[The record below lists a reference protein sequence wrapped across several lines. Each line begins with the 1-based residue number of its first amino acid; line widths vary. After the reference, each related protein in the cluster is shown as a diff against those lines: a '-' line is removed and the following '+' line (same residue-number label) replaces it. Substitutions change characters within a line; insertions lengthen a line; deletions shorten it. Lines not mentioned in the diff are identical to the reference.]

1 MLHELLEASY
11 RCPHC
16 GEENDT
22 LVDPSGGPEQTYT
35 EDCSVCC
42 RANLIRVT
50 ISEER
55 TLSITAEIEE

>member
-16 GEENDT
+16 GEENET
-22 LVDPSGGPEQTYT
+22 FIDPSGGAEQTYT

-50 ISEER
+50 ISDEGS
-55 TLSITAEIEE
+55 LSIAVEFEE